1 MDIKK
6 RKSAKEHEQ
15 KAFVP
20 FFCLVK
26 KERGDVYDRR
36 RKCIDCN

>member
-26 KERGDVYDRR
+26 KRGDVYDRK